1 MKNKAKTRSKK
12 RTQRR
17 ARSERLKQN
26 QSRIVLL
33 KGNSSDFA
41 DEVQE
46 LIQVREISI
55 DSLKL
60 TQLLMEDDY
69 YKALSE
75 RAFVQVAYIELN
87 SQLHYS
93 GSRQFDVLS
102 ARRHAHQKILLGK
115 WLKYGLFYNLA
126 WFTFRDLGKPSQG
139 VSPPVDYTLQAA

>member
-1 MKNKAKTRSKK
+1 MLIKSNL
-12 RTQRR
+12 
-17 ARSERLKQN
+17 SE
-26 QSRIVLL
+26 SAE
-33 KGNSSDFA
+33 D
-41 DEVQE
+41 VQQQ
-46 LIQVREISI
+46 IYFREISI
-55 DSLKL
+55 DSSLL
-60 TQLLMEDDY
+60 EQRLMEDDF

-75 RAFVQVAYIELN
+75 SAFVQVAYIELN

-115 WLKYGLFYNLA
+115 WLNYGLFYNLA

>member
-115 WLKYGLFYNLA
+115 WLNYGLFYNLA